1 MNTKKI
7 AALLMALM
15 MSISMIAGCGAE
27 EEEAPAEEEQQ
38 TETTLP
44 EAEKEEE
51 HTAEE
56 PEKAAHADS
65 LVLAMASE
73 PTTLNP
79 YDHAA
84 VTSSY
89 MNQLTY
95 NKLFRL
101 DVDTLE
107 PVPDLCESYENI
119 DELTWRFKL
128 KEGVKFHDGTELTA
142 EDVKASLEY
151 ARTFTASDKY
161 TKFWNTVEVI
171 DPLTIE
177 IKTHTPYALI
187 LNDLAQNGNT
197 ILSKKLIDEGNDFG
211 LNPVGTGPYKFVE
224 WVLGDKVIF
233 TKNEN
238 YFDQNHQPQITEL
251 VWRIIPEGTSRT
263 IALEAGEVDMI
274 IDVDTNDIAR
284 MDENEDIEVLSV
296 PGTRM
301 AFFGLNNEAAPFD
314 NIDFR
319 RAIMAA
325 IDREAVMMVAVNG
338 QGSVTTSPNPQ
349 TFRGANETGTIGYD
363 VEAAK
368 QYLAASGIDP
378 TTVTFS
384 CMTYT
389 DETRRTAEVIQ
400 GMLQEIGLHMEIES
414 LDFAAWLERLLA
426 GDFEASVGGYTASD
440 LLTYMKGMWHSIS
453 IGASNLVRL
462 NDPEIDAMIEQ
473 AEKTLDADART
484 ELLSQICTKIN
495 EKALMVSLYTT
506 TYVRAYNADLQ
517 GMDVS
522 ASGYTMYQDLYWAE

>member
-1 MNTKKI
+1 MISKK
-7 AALLMALM
+7 LMALIMALIM
-15 MSISMIAGCGAE
+15 MAALIAGCSGGE
-27 EEEAPAEEEQQ
+27 EKPDDDTQEEQQ
-38 TETTLP
+38 NTQQPENEGTEQP
-44 EAEKEEE
+44 
-51 HTAEE
+51 EE
-56 PEKAAHADS
+56 PADTHDDT
-65 LVLAMASE
+65 LILAMASE

-107 PVPDLCESYENI
+107 PVCDLCESYENI

-128 KEGVKFHDGTELTA
+128 KEGVKFHDGSELTA

-161 TKFWNTVEVI
+161 TKFWSTVTALDTHTV
-171 DPLTIE
+171 E

-187 LNDLAQNGNT
+187 LNDLSTNGNT
-197 ILSKKLIDEGNDFG
+197 ILPKALIDSGNDFNI
-211 LNPVGTGPYKFVE
+211 NPIGTGPYKYVE
-224 WVLGDKVIF
+224 WTLGEKVTF
-233 TKNEN
+233 VKNED
-238 YFDQNHQPQITEL
+238 YFDKDHQPHIANL
-251 VWRIIPEGTSRT
+251 VWKIIPEGTSRT
-263 IALEAGEVDMI
+263 IALEAGEIDMI
-274 IDVDTNDIAR
+274 IDVDTNDISR
-284 MDENEDIEVLSV
+284 MEENEDISVLSV

-301 AFFGLNNEAAPFD
+301 AFFGLNNERAPFD

-325 IDREAVMMVAVNG
+325 IDRQAVMEVAVNG

-349 TFRGANETGTIGYD
+349 TFQGANEEGAIGYD

-368 QYLAASGIDP
+368 QYLAASGVDVSSLSF
-378 TTVTFS
+378 T

-400 GMLQEIGLHMEIES
+400 AYLQELGIHMEIES

-426 GDFEASVGGYTASD
+426 GDFDTSVGGYTASD

-462 NDPEIDAMIEQ
+462 NDPEIDSLIEE
-473 AEKTLDADART
+473 AEKTLDSEART
-484 ELLSQICTKIN
+484 QLLSDICTKIN
-495 EKALMVSLYTT
+495 EKSLMVSLYTT
-506 TYVRAYNADLQ
+506 TYVRAYNSDLQ
-517 GMDVS
+517 GMDCS
-522 ASGYTMYQDLYWAE
+522 AAGYTMYQDLYWAE

>member
-1 MNTKKI
+1 MNIKKI
-7 AALLMALM
+7 AAMLMALM
-15 MSISMIAGCGAE
+15 MSASLIAGCGAE
-27 EEEAPAEEEQQ
+27 EEEQQPAEETTQVETK
-38 TETTLP
+38 TEET
-44 EAEKEEE
+44 EAEPEVE
-51 HTAEE
+51 AE
-56 PEKAAHADS
+56 PEKEVHADS

-119 DELTWRFKL
+119 DELTWRFKI
-128 KEGVKFHDGTELTA
+128 KEGVKFHNGDEMTA
-142 EDVKASLEY
+142 EDVKASMEY
-151 ARTFTASDKY
+151 ARTFTSSDKY
-161 TKFWNTVEVI
+161 TKFWNTVEII
-171 DPLTIE
+171 DTYTVE
-177 IKTHTPYALI
+177 IKTHAPYALI
-187 LNDLAQNGNT
+187 LNDLATNGNT
-197 ILSKKLIDEGNDFG
+197 IVPKKLIDEGNDFN
-211 LNPVGTGPYKFVE
+211 LNPIGTGPYKYVE
-224 WVLGDKVIF
+224 WVLGDKITF
-233 TKNEN
+233 TKNED
-238 YFDQNHQPQITEL
+238 YFDKDHQPQITEM

-263 IALEAGEVDMI
+263 IALEAGEVDLI

-284 MDENEDIEVLSV
+284 MDESEAIEVMSV

-301 AFFGLNNEAAPFD
+301 AFFGLNNEAAPF
-314 NIDFR
+314 NNVDFR
-319 RAIMAA
+319 RALAAA
-325 IDREAVMMVAVNG
+325 IDRDAVMMVAVNG
-338 QGSVTTSPNPQ
+338 QGSVTASPNPQ
-349 TFRGANETGTIGYD
+349 TFKGAHEESTIAYD

-368 QYLAASGIDP
+368 AYLAASGVDP
-378 TTVTFS
+378 ATVSFT

-400 GMLQEIGLHMEIES
+400 AYLQEIGLHMEIES
-414 LDFAAWLERLLA
+414 LDFAAWVERLLA
-426 GDFEASVGGYTASD
+426 GDFETAVGGYTASD

-453 IGASNLVRL
+453 IGASNLVRM
-462 NDPEIDAMIEQ
+462 NDAEIDAMIDQ
-473 AEKTLDADART
+473 AEKTLDAEERT
-484 ELLSQICTKIN
+484 ALLSEICTKIN
-495 EKALMVSLYTT
+495 EQCPLISLYTT

>member
-1 MNTKKI
+1 MNMKKI
-7 AALLMALM
+7 MAMLLALM
-15 MSISMIAGCGAE
+15 MSIALVAGCGAE
-27 EEEAPAEEEQQ
+27 EEEPTAPEEE
-38 TETTLP
+38 TTQ
-44 EAEKEEE
+44 EEIKEEE
-51 HTAEE
+51 S
-56 PEKAAHADS
+56 EKVPHADC

-84 VTSSY
+84 VTSGY

-107 PVPDLCESYENI
+107 PVPELCESYENI
-119 DELTWRFKL
+119 DELTWRFKV

-171 DPLTIE
+171 DNYTVE

-187 LNDLAQNGNT
+187 LNDLAQSGNT
-197 ILSKKLIDEGNDFG
+197 ILPKKLIDEGNDFG
-211 LNPVGTGPYKFVE
+211 LNPIGTGPYKYVE
-224 WVLGDKVIF
+224 WVLGDKITF
-233 TKNEN
+233 TKNED
-238 YFDQNHQPQITEL
+238 YFDQAHQPRISEL
-251 VWRIIPEGTSRT
+251 VWRVIPEGTSRT

-284 MDENEDIEVLSV
+284 MDENEAIDVLSV

-301 AFFGLNNEAAPFD
+301 AFFGLNNEVAPFD

-349 TFRGANETGTIGYD
+349 TFQGANETGTIGYD
-363 VEAAK
+363 VEKAK
-368 QYLAASGIDP
+368 EYLAASGIDP
-378 TTVTFS
+378 ASVTFS

-400 GMLQEIGLHMEIES
+400 GMLQEIGIHMEIES

-473 AEKTLDADART
+473 AEQTLDAAART

-517 GMDVS
+517 GMHCS

>member
-1 MNTKKI
+1 MNMKKMM
-7 AALLMALM
+7 ALLMALL
-15 MSISMIAGCGAE
+15 MSVALVAGCSSD
-27 EEEAPAEEEQQ
+27 
-38 TETTLP
+38 
-44 EAEKEEE
+44 KEEE
-51 HTAEE
+51 VVTEEVVTEEKVEETVEEE
-56 PEKAAHADS
+56 PVKEKHADV
-65 LVLAMASE
+65 LTLAMASE

-101 DVDTLE
+101 DVETLE
-107 PVPDLCESYENI
+107 PVMDLCESYENI
-119 DELTWRFKL
+119 DELTWRFKV
-128 KEGVKFHDGTELTA
+128 KEGVKFHNGDELTA

-161 TKFWNTVEVI
+161 TKFWSAVEVI
-171 DPLTIE
+171 DTYTVE
-177 IKTHTPYALI
+177 VKTHTPYALI
-187 LNDLAQNGNT
+187 LNDLATNGNT
-197 ILSKKLIDEGNDFG
+197 ILSKKLIDEGNDFN
-211 LNPVGTGPYKFVE
+211 LNPIGTGPYQYVE
-224 WVLGDKVIF
+224 WVLGDKITF
-233 TKNEN
+233 TKNDN
-238 YFDQNHQPQITEL
+238 YFDADHQPQITEL

-263 IALEAGEVDMI
+263 IALEAGEIDMI
-274 IDVDTNDIAR
+274 IDVDTNDINR
-284 MDENEDIEVLSV
+284 MDESETIEVLSV

-301 AFFGLNNEAAPFD
+301 AFFGLNNEAAPFN

-319 RAIMAA
+319 RAMMAA

-349 TFRGANETGTIGYD
+349 TFQGANEEGTIGYD
-363 VEAAK
+363 VEKAK
-368 QYLAASGIDP
+368 EYLAASGIDP

-400 GMLQEIGLHMEIES
+400 AYLQEIGVHMEIES
-414 LDFAAWLERLLA
+414 L
-426 GDFEASVGGYTASD
+426 DFEASVGGYTASD

-453 IGASNLVRL
+453 IGASNLCRL
-462 NDPEIDAMIEQ
+462 NDPEIDAMINPAEQ
-473 AEKTLDADART
+473 TLDAAERT
-484 ELLSQICTKIN
+484 ALLSEICTKIN

-522 ASGYTMYQDLYWAE
+522 ASGYTLYQDLYWAE

>member
-1 MNTKKI
+1 MNMKKI
-7 AALLMALM
+7 MAMLLALM
-15 MSISMIAGCGAE
+15 MSIALVAGCGAE
-27 EEEAPAEEEQQ
+27 EEEPTAPEEE
-38 TETTLP
+38 TTR
-44 EAEKEEE
+44 EEIKEEE
-51 HTAEE
+51 PKEEE
-56 PEKAAHADS
+56 PEKVPHADC

-84 VTSSY
+84 VTSGY

-119 DELTWRFKL
+119 DALTWRFKV

-171 DPLTIE
+171 DNYTVE

-187 LNDLAQNGNT
+187 LNDLATNGNT
-197 ILSKKLIDEGNDFG
+197 ILPKKLIDEGNDFG
-211 LNPVGTGPYKFVE
+211 LNPIGTGPYKYVE
-224 WVLGDKVIF
+224 WVLGDKITF
-233 TKNEN
+233 TKNED
-238 YFDQNHQPQITEL
+238 YFDQAHQPRISEL
-251 VWRIIPEGTSRT
+251 VWRVIPEGTSRT

-284 MDENEDIEVLSV
+284 MDENEAIDVLSV

-301 AFFGLNNEAAPFD
+301 AFFGLNNEVAPFD

-349 TFRGANETGTIGYD
+349 TFQGANETGAIGYD
-363 VEAAK
+363 VEKAK
-368 QYLAASGIDP
+368 EYLAASGIDP
-378 TTVTFS
+378 ASVTFS

-400 GMLQEIGLHMEIES
+400 GMLQEIGIHMEIES

-426 GDFEASVGGYTASD
+426 GDFETSVGGYTASD

-473 AEKTLDADART
+473 AEQTLDAAART

-517 GMDVS
+517 GMHCS
-522 ASGYTMYQDLYWAE
+522 ASGYTLYQDLHWAE

>member
-51 HTAEE
+51 HMAEE

-107 PVPDLCESYENI
+107 PVCDLCESYENI

-128 KEGVKFHDGTELTA
+128 REGVKFHDGSELTA

-161 TKFWNTVEVI
+161 TKFWSTVTVV
-171 DPLTIE
+171 DGYTVE

-187 LNDLAQNGNT
+187 LNDLATNGNT
-197 ILSKKLIDEGNDFG
+197 ILPKALIDSGNDFNI
-211 LNPVGTGPYKFVE
+211 NPIGTGPYKYVE
-224 WVLGDKVIF
+224 WTLGEKVTF
-233 TKNEN
+233 VKNED
-238 YFDQNHQPQITEL
+238 YFDKDHQPHITNL
-251 VWRIIPEGTSRT
+251 VWKIIPEGTTSVSSRPW
-263 IALEAGEVDMI
+263 I
-274 IDVDTNDIAR
+274 R
-284 MDENEDIEVLSV
+284 
-296 PGTRM
+296 
-301 AFFGLNNEAAPFD
+301 
-314 NIDFR
+314 
-319 RAIMAA
+319 
-325 IDREAVMMVAVNG
+325 
-338 QGSVTTSPNPQ
+338 
-349 TFRGANETGTIGYD
+349 
-363 VEAAK
+363 
-368 QYLAASGIDP
+368 
-378 TTVTFS
+378 
-384 CMTYT
+384 
-389 DETRRTAEVIQ
+389 
-400 GMLQEIGLHMEIES
+400 
-414 LDFAAWLERLLA
+414 
-426 GDFEASVGGYTASD
+426 
-440 LLTYMKGMWHSIS
+440 
-453 IGASNLVRL
+453 
-462 NDPEIDAMIEQ
+462 
-473 AEKTLDADART
+473 
-484 ELLSQICTKIN
+484 
-495 EKALMVSLYTT
+495 
-506 TYVRAYNADLQ
+506 
-517 GMDVS
+517 
-522 ASGYTMYQDLYWAE
+522 

>member
-1 MNTKKI
+1 MNMKKMM
-7 AALLMALM
+7 ALLMALL
-15 MSISMIAGCGAE
+15 MSVALVAGCSSD
-27 EEEAPAEEEQQ
+27 
-38 TETTLP
+38 
-44 EAEKEEE
+44 KEEE
-51 HTAEE
+51 VVTEEVVTEEKVEETVEEE
-56 PEKAAHADS
+56 PVKEKHADV
-65 LVLAMASE
+65 LTLAMASE

-84 VTSSY
+84 VTSGY

-101 DVDTLE
+101 DVETLE
-107 PVPDLCESYENI
+107 PVMDLCESYENI
-119 DELTWRFKL
+119 DELTWRFKV
-128 KEGVKFHDGTELTA
+128 KEGVKFHNGDELTA
-142 EDVKASLEY
+142 EDVKASMEY

-161 TKFWNTVEVI
+161 TKFWSSVEVI
-171 DPLTIE
+171 DTYTVE
-177 IKTHTPYALI
+177 VKTHTPYALI
-187 LNDLAQNGNT
+187 LNDLATNGNT
-197 ILSKKLIDEGNDFG
+197 ILPKKLIDEGNDFN
-211 LNPVGTGPYKFVE
+211 LNPIGTGPYKYVE
-224 WVLGDKVIF
+224 WVLGDKITF
-233 TKNEN
+233 TKNDN
-238 YFDQNHQPQITEL
+238 YFDADHQPQITEL

-263 IALEAGEVDMI
+263 IALEAGEIDMI
-274 IDVDTNDIAR
+274 IDVDTNDINR
-284 MDENEDIEVLSV
+284 MDESETIEVLSV

-301 AFFGLNNEAAPFD
+301 AFFGLNNEAAPFN

-319 RAIMAA
+319 RAMMAA

-349 TFRGANETGTIGYD
+349 TFQGANEEGAIGYD
-363 VEAAK
+363 VEKAK
-368 QYLAASGIDP
+368 EYLAASGIDP

-400 GMLQEIGLHMEIES
+400 AYLQEIGVHMEIES

-453 IGASNLVRL
+453 IGASNLCRL
-462 NDPEIDAMIEQ
+462 NDPEIDAMINQ
-473 AEKTLDADART
+473 AEQTLDAAERT
-484 ELLSQICTKIN
+484 ALLSEICTKIN

-522 ASGYTMYQDLYWAE
+522 ASGYTLYQDLYWAE

>member
-1 MNTKKI
+1 MNSKKI

-27 EEEAPAEEEQQ
+27 EEEASAEETQQ
-38 TETTLP
+38 AETAAP
-44 EAEKEEE
+44 EEKEETE
-51 HTAEE
+51 SETVTH
-56 PEKAAHADS
+56 PDS
-65 LVLAMASE
+65 LILAMASE

-84 VTSSY
+84 VTSGY

-119 DELTWRFKL
+119 DELTWHFRI
-128 KEGVKFHDGTELTA
+128 KEGVKFHNGDVLTA

-161 TKFWNTVEVI
+161 TKFWNTIEVI

-187 LNDLAQNGNT
+187 LNDLATNGNT
-197 ILSKKLIDEGNDFG
+197 ILSKKLIDEGNDFN

-224 WVLGDKVIF
+224 WVLGDKVVF
-233 TKNEN
+233 HKNEN
-238 YFDQNHQPQITEL
+238 YFDSNHQPKITEL

-263 IALEAGEVDMI
+263 IALEAGEIDMI

-284 MDENEDIEVLSV
+284 MDENEAIEVLSV

-301 AFFGLNNEAAPFD
+301 AFFGLNNEVAPFN

-349 TFRGANETGTIGYD
+349 TFQGANEIGTIGYD

-368 QYLAASGIDP
+368 AYLAASGIDP
-378 TTVTFS
+378 ATVTFS

-400 GMLQEIGLHMEIES
+400 AYLQEIGLYMEIES

-473 AEKTLDADART
+473 AEKTLDTAART

-506 TYVRAYNADLQ
+506 TYVRAYHTDLR
-517 GMDVS
+517 GMDIS
-522 ASGYTMYQDLYWAE
+522 AAGYTLYQDLHWAE